1 MKVFY
6 EKDCDLNLIKD
17 LHVGIVGFGSQG
29 HAHALNLKDSNI
41 NVSVGLRKE
50 GESWS
55 KAVSA
60 GFNVLEVSEMV
71 KKSDIVMILAP
82 DTSQKDIYDEQIKS
96 NLTPGKYLA
105 FGHGFNIHYN
115 QIVPDDDINVFMVAP
130 KAPGHTVRGTYEEGA
145 GVPGLIAVN
154 QDPSG
159 NTKKI
164 ALAYAAGIG
173 SARVGIIETT
183 FKDETETDLF
193 GEQSVLCGGLSS
205 LILAGFETLIEAG
218 YPPEM
223 AYFECLHEVKLI
235 VDLVYQGGIS
245 NMRYSISDTAKYG
258 DITRGPRLIDDS
270 VKKRMKDIL
279 DEIQSGQF
287 ADEWIKENKSGRP
300 NYNKLLKE
308 GETHPIEDIGETLRS
323 MMTPLFKKKLVDKD
337 KN

>member
-270 VKKRMKDIL
+270 VKKRMKNIL